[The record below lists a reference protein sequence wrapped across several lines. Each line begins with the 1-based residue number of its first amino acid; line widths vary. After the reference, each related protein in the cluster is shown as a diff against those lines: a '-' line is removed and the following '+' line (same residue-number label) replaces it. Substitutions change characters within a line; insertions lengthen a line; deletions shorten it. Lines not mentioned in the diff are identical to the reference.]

1 MEYIYKARA
10 VAVYFRHCHHGW
22 TQTDIPPSVSKSIT
36 SPLPVYSNDFSR
48 RFCCCCFYLHD
59 FVCCTRTTTK
69 GSAYS
74 SEQKKESA
82 NHRSMNLYRNLTH
95 ILVRLRLSSANA
107 TLSNALLHIHVVLD
121 SESPRIIHCTVPRQ
135 GLYHKAETSSGWCR
149 HSCGFA

>member
-1 MEYIYKARA
+1 
-10 VAVYFRHCHHGW
+10 
-22 TQTDIPPSVSKSIT
+22 
-36 SPLPVYSNDFSR
+36 
-48 RFCCCCFYLHD
+48 
-59 FVCCTRTTTK
+59 
-69 GSAYS
+69 
-74 SEQKKESA
+74 
-82 NHRSMNLYRNLTH
+82 MNLYRNLTH